1 MNGESFWVRD
11 KQGNSIMTIKKT
23 VNRLYKIVLKSS
35 DTVACYQRPTIMI
48 GFGILVS
55 TTLTLMPW
63 LRWFQNIFLLVDDDM
78 QPCYVGLFTKNEK

>member
-35 DTVACYQRPTIMI
+35 DTIACYQRPTIMI

-78 QPCYVGLFTKNEK
+78 QLCYVGLFTKNEK

>member
-78 QPCYVGLFTKNEK
+78 QPCYVGLFTKNEG